1 MIMVRSI
8 RQIAAEPAA
17 GTKPLPGKTPQALP
31 AEAPR
36 ALVMGGY
43 GLNCDAETAH
53 VFRLAGAQTERV
65 HINQLTSGAVR
76 LADFH
81 ILAFIGGFS
90 WADDHG
96 AGVILAT
103 KLRRHLER
111 DLDAFIDGG
120 GYVIGIC
127 NGFQALVNLGLLP
140 AFGGARFRREVALT
154 YNDCGNFRNQWVH
167 LRTEGSPCV
176 FTRGLDGLELPVRHA
191 EGKFVADPEILARL
205 EEGRQV
211 VLRYA
216 RPDGSAAGGEFP
228 LNPNGSMNDIA
239 GICDPTGRIFGL
251 MPHPEAFSHYT
262 NHPEWTRWVW
272 ADPAAVPRETA
283 EERGVGM
290 AFFQNVVDAVRQTGA

>member
-1 MIMVRSI
+1 MAQSI
-8 RQIAAEPAA
+8 RRDTAEPSSETRPVPAGAPPAPAA
-17 GTKPLPGKTPQALP
+17 G
-31 AEAPR
+31 APR

-65 HINQLTSGAVR
+65 HINQLTSGKVG
-76 LADFH
+76 LADFD

-111 DLDAFIDGG
+111 DLEAFVGRG

-140 AFGGARFRREVALT
+140 ALGGTRFRREVALT
-154 YNDCGNFRNQWVH
+154 YNDCGNFRNEWVH
-167 LRTEGSPCV
+167 LRAEDSPCV
-176 FTRGLDGLELPVRHA
+176 FTRGLDALELPVRHA
-191 EGKFVADPEILARL
+191 EGKLVADPETLARL

-216 RPDGSAAGGEFP
+216 RPDGRPAGGEFP
-228 LNPNGSMNDIA
+228 YNPNGSMNDIA
-239 GICDPTGRIFGL
+239 GICDPTGRVFGL

-262 NHPEWTRWVW
+262 NHPDWTRRVW
-272 ADPAAVPRETA
+272 ADPAAPPRGPA
-283 EERGVGM
+283 EERGLGM
-290 AFFQNVVDAVRQTGA
+290 AFFENVVAAARQTGA